1 MSGEILGVCG
11 LSEIT
16 ISITKDKK
24 SAASII
30 TNELLFNFFSCG
42 FDEILTDFF

>member
-1 MSGEILGVCG
+1 MSGEILGVWG

-30 TNELLFNFFSCG
+30 TNELLFNFFIEKG
-42 FDEILTDFF
+42 P